1 MVCKGEIHGCL
12 CPGQKKM
19 LEKAVLVGS
28 WQERHVGR
36 DIKLV
41 AGPDKINTFSWHSLT
56 GDGAVLSLFLAI
68 LGLRW
73 DISH

>member
-1 MVCKGEIHGCL
+1 MDFYALAK
-12 CPGQKKM
+12 KKM
-19 LEKAVLVGS
+19 LGKVAMVGS

-56 GDGAVLSLFLAI
+56 GDCPMGQFFPCFW
-68 LGLRW
+68 RF
-73 DISH
+73 